1 MNSINL
7 YIIILILAWTSNPF
21 IKKIITRK
29 IDIDEY
35 NLLLTFFLFIFF
47 LIYYFYY
54 KVVYKT
60 KIDFVDLKKLDI
72 KDYFYIILTV
82 INTLLI
88 FIIVCKLAN
97 MTEITN
103 FIPQV
108 YCIIIAL
115 SCLIGYL
122 YFNEEMN
129 LYKSIGIIFIILGI
143 LLINYKNKKLIQKK
157 IKIIK

>member
-1 MNSINL
+1 MNTINL

-54 KVVYKT
+54 KIAYNT
-60 KIDFVDLKKLDI
+60 KIDFVDLKKLNI
-72 KDYFYIILTV
+72 KDFFYIILTV
-82 INTLLI
+82 LNTLLI

-103 FIPQV
+103 FMPQV

-122 YFNEEMN
+122 YFNEEMSI
-129 LYKSIGIIFIILGI
+129 YKSLGIIFIILVI
-143 LLINYKNKKLIQKK
+143 LLINYKNKKLLNNK
-157 IKIIK
+157 